1 MGELVQFI
9 PRARPS
15 VDAHNVHVVGV
26 IPAGAR
32 IISVNGDIPPGAQV
46 ISSNGISVYY
56 MVEKDR
62 DEFAMDDDTAPC
74 ELNLCPFE
82 RDQ

>member
-9 PRARPS
+9 PRTRP
-15 VDAHNVHVVGV
+15 VEAHNVYVVGV

-32 IISVNGDIPPGAQV
+32 IISPGRDIPAGAQV
-46 ISSNGISVYY
+46 ISSNGISIYY
-56 MVEKDR
+56 MVEQDR